1 MTTRADCARR
11 AAEAGAAVAAESF
24 REDLAVET
32 KAGKTDV
39 VTRADRDA
47 QRRVADVIRDSF
59 DDEPIVGEEDET
71 PTSVPGEGPGWVV
84 DPIDGTANYVRGI
97 RTWATSVAATVDGEA
112 VAGATVAPALGDAF
126 VLDSGEALRNGE
138 SVAVSDRTD
147 PETFVVVPTMWWGPD
162 RRGEYAD
169 VCRGIVQRFGDM
181 RRFGSA
187 QLELALCAAGAVEA
201 VVSNVE
207 TNPWDTVVGA
217 GLVEAAGGTVTDI
230 HGEPWRH
237 DSRGLVAS
245 NGAAHDAVLEAART
259 PETPSR

>member
-24 REDLAVET
+24 QGELTVET

-39 VTRADRDA
+39 VTQADRDA
-47 QRRVADVIRDSF
+47 QRRVADAIGESF
-59 DDEPIVGEEDET
+59 PGEPIVGEEDAT
-71 PTSVPGEGPGWVV
+71 PTSVPGEGPAWVV

-97 RTWATSVAATVDGEA
+97 RTWTTSVAATVDGEA

-126 VLDSGEALRNGE
+126 VLESGGAIRNGE
-138 SVAVSDRTD
+138 AVTVSDRTD
-147 PETFVVVPTMWWGPD
+147 PETFVVVPTMWWSPD

-169 VCRGIVQRFGDM
+169 ACRGIVERFGDM

-187 QLELALCAAGAVEA
+187 QLELALCAAGAVDA
-201 VVSNVE
+201 VVTNVE
-207 TNPWDTVVGA
+207 TSPWDTVVGA
-217 GLVEAAGGTVTDI
+217 GLVEAAGGTVTNI

-245 NGAAHDAVLEAART
+245 NGAAHDAVLEAARA